1 MTGTRQASG
10 PISAI
15 PAREAPARSSERQR
29 RVARHHRGDAREP
42 MARESLHAVDR
53 ALDLLERTRLSAG
66 EFRILLAVRDGE
78 RSVSVLAHAFERRPR
93 QLRRTA
99 TRLYARGLIR
109 WRHDAETKDALFAIT
124 TAGRNAVR
132 PVLTAMGGPP

>member
-78 RSVSVLAHAFERRPR
+78 RGDVQDLAARSVGEACVVKVDRRGGAHFGAYVDVFIP
-93 QLRRTA
+93 TS
-99 TRLYARGLIR
+99 
-109 WRHDAETKDALFAIT
+109 W
-124 TAGRNAVR
+124 
-132 PVLTAMGGPP
+132 